1 MPIGIIQA
9 SLNLL
14 GVLVA
19 GRQKPSFQP
28 TPTVDDVK
36 PCAPTASQT
45 EPSSSLRAWPVC
57 RAQAR
62 LAKRTSN
69 TALPLKSDHSSQ
81 EQSACEEFVDHL
93 RAEFGEGELPWHLAF
108 ANYNKLAKEH
118 GWPAISKANFSTRL
132 RAAGCKIKLRD
143 GQTNGRGQIR
153 VVCWP
158 DIIEKKRPS
167 AMQLTLPF
175 DG

>member
-1 MPIGIIQA
+1 MTIGIIQA

-36 PCAPTASQT
+36 PRAPTASQT
-45 EPSSSLRAWPVC
+45 EPSTSLQALPAC
-57 RAQAR
+57 KAR

-69 TALPLKSDHSSQ
+69 TALLLKPDHSSQ
-81 EQSACEEFVDHL
+81 EQSACEEFVDLL

-108 ANYNKLAKEH
+108 ANYNKLAKEL
-118 GWPAISKANFSTRL
+118 GWPAINKAKFSMRL
-132 RAAGCKIKLRD
+132 RAAGCKIKFRD
-143 GQTNGRGQIR
+143 GQLNGHGQVK

-158 DIIEKKRPS
+158 NTIKKKRPS

-175 DG
+175 GG